1 MEVILAKHY
10 GFCPGVKRVVH
21 ILKTLL
27 EKHDKVFTY
36 GQLIHNNQFIDKMK
50 SNGMVIASSLEDIPR
65 KSCVLT
71 RAHGIIK
78 SDKEILEHMDVDYV
92 DGTCPFVDAV
102 HIKAN
107 QLAQEGYQV
116 ILVGDKNHPEV
127 VSALSYMDNPII
139 IEGPDELN
147 NIELTNKVGV
157 VSQTTQAKQNI
168 DDVKRRLEEL
178 GVEDIKVI
186 NTRCGATEDR
196 QSAVKALAR
205 DDNIDVIIVIGGRHS
220 ANTKRLKQIASE
232 IKSTYH
238 IETKDDINPEWFI
251 DSNGNKIKKVGVTAG
266 ASTPDWVIEDVVN
279 YLKSI

>member
-147 NIELTNKVGV
+147 NLELTNKVGV

-178 GVEDIKVI
+178 FGSLLKKSLNLKLQE
-186 NTRCGATEDR
+186 NM
-196 QSAVKALAR
+196 
-205 DDNIDVIIVIGGRHS
+205 
-220 ANTKRLKQIASE
+220 TKKRSFHGKSTKNVLSLVLLVVVLRRSMEGKDLVFLKQ
-232 IKSTYH
+232 
-238 IETKDDINPEWFI
+238 
-251 DSNGNKIKKVGVTAG
+251 
-266 ASTPDWVIEDVVN
+266 
-279 YLKSI
+279 